1 MKVLAILLFPILMF
15 GQTIGEESRFSIKV
29 DSAYTNAMKGVYFA
43 LENIPEK
50 KNSVSKD
57 LISKDELIAKVKIN
71 KGVNG
76 VTVVAT
82 GYFNSYKVTAEVYRD
97 YKALKDEGFIDYIP
111 R

>member
-57 LISKDELIAKVKIN
+57 LISNDELIAKVKIN

-82 GYFNSYKVTAEVYRD
+82 GFCNSYKVTAEVYRD